1 MKNGQIFA
9 RKSTN
14 RGIVDIEYLDETSQK
29 KEWLRERALNKS
41 EVGKKL
47 KAFADYAS
55 KETIGQVHV
64 GGFLHNMVRMN
75 RDGSSTAPTSLSNEE
90 RKQRIV
96 KSWMEHL
103 ESCFSAKGKKR
114 KVIQHRL
121 VFSMS
126 TEQHNTLVAAGIN
139 PDQVLHS
146 TMKKIMEK
154 FNDKFHRRDSIGYAY
169 GIHHDTDNLHV
180 HVALCPRTKLGKYV
194 GCSTSR
200 SKKSK
205 HKRQMDYLRECFE
218 LENKVWEKRISNPQ
232 KLDEY
237 LSQRLDSHK
246 IVFNP
251 RLTAA
256 RRSQLVTD
264 HNEHAEKLQ
273 HMYTRI
279 NALELECQRLR
290 QAWLVQ
296 KRSSLVLGFFS
307 GFAKKSTCV
316 IPRTRSPYQLLREH
330 QQILFRLKREYR
342 REHNK
347 YRKLY
352 TYNDYGANQT
362 EKNRIYGYRNS
373 SSQRQT
379 KLAAQ

>member
-14 RGIVDIEYLDETSQK
+14 RGVVDIEYLDEKSQR
-29 KEWLRERALNKS
+29 KEYFRRRALEKT
-41 EVGKKL
+41 EIGKKL

-64 GGFLHNMVRMN
+64 GGFLHNMVRIN
-75 RDGSSTAPTSLSNEE
+75 SDGTSTAPTSLSNEE

-96 KSWMEHL
+96 RNWMEHL
-103 ESCFSAKGKKR
+103 WAHHSTGGKKK

-126 TEQHNTLVAAGIN
+126 TEQHNALVAAGIN

-146 TMKKIMEK
+146 TMKKIMGK

-200 SKKSK
+200 SKNSK

-218 LENKVWEKRISNPQ
+218 LENKRWEKDLSQPQ
-232 KLDEY
+232 KLDEI
-237 LSQRLDSHK
+237 LSKRFDSHK
-246 IVFNP
+246 IAFNP
-251 RLTAA
+251 KLTAT
-256 RRSQLVTD
+256 RKSQLVAD
-264 HNEHAEKLQ
+264 HNEQANKLQ
-273 HMYTRI
+273 QMYTRL
-279 NALELECQRLR
+279 NALELDYQR
-290 QAWLVQ
+290 QKAAWLAQ
-296 KRSSLVLGFFS
+296 KRSKSGLLNFIG
-307 GFAKKSTCV
+307 GFAKKSGCL
-316 IPRTRSPYQLLREH
+316 IPQTYVSYRSVRQL
-330 QQILFRLKREYR
+330 QQTLFRIKREYR
-342 REHNK
+342 KEHDK
-347 YRKLY
+347 YKKRY
-352 TYNDYGANQT
+352 RFNDYGAHQT
-362 EKNRIYGYRNS
+362 EKNRIFQYHNNNS
-373 SSQRQT
+373 SRISAT
-379 KLAAQ
+379 I